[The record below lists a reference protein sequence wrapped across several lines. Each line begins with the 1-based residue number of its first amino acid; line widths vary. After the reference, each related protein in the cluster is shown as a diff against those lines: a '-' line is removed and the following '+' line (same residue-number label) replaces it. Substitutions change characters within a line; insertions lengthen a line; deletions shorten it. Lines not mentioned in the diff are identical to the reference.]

1 MSPMN
6 VFIKFFLET
15 ENPELVQE
23 LPIKMVNAVD
33 LIALP
38 DAYYDFN
45 KSIYVVTKDKE
56 DLSEHQFREYIDR
69 YAEATE
75 TEITSYL
82 REDINEEIKKYFS
95 SREVI
100 QVIEKRLFDHF
111 LKTGKVIYD
120 EWDQ

>member
-120 EWDQ
+120 E